1 MTINAELLEVL
12 KGAYESGSLR
22 GEYVEKARHAINNAL
37 RESSVQAF
45 NLGYKH
51 GYEDGNERNP
61 YDGEKQGQER
71 LSYRLGYEQGV
82 AAYCRDAH
90 PEDEEV
96 CETSPSDEA

>member
-12 KGAYESGSLR
+12 KEAYESGSLR
-22 GEYVEKARHAINNAL
+22 GEYVEKARVAINNAL
-37 RESSVQAF
+37 RESSVTAF

-51 GYEDGNERNP
+51 GYEDGYERNT
-61 YDGEKQGQER
+61 YDEEKQGQER

-82 AAYCRDAH
+82 ADYCRDAH
-90 PEDEEV
+90 PEEV